1 MANHAEQLGREVKI
15 KYRTSTNLILRKGT
29 LFYNED
35 MQTVE
40 VESSGSDE
48 SNTKVIKLSC
58 LSTVKAMDYIE
69 GTRVNCVLI
78 LRHKLDTAEE
88 ESLLASDVP
97 QPEEEEIIIQF
108 TRVEDRDNWDTG
120 LRYMMN
126 ALEVTVAKDQVEGPT
141 KSFSRIKKV
150 RLEEPRAGV
159 LVHARFELASG
170 EEAILEIPEHKA
182 DSKNLN
188 NEIVKWVQGNCV
200 QPSETTSLYRLVKS
214 LVHRTTLESKTADVI
229 QRINDCNFDKML
241 KAQGA
246 SVEDQGM
253 AVLELTKAHLR
264 EIENDIPTFI
274 GQQGTAATMITQI
287 LRRNV
292 EKMKVI
298 NDLAYK
304 IYASSHRQT
313 AA

>member
-1 MANHAEQLGREVKI
+1 MANHAELLSREVKI

-88 ESLLASDVP
+88 SSLANDVP

-159 LVHARFELASG
+159 L
-170 EEAILEIPEHKA
+170 EAILEIPEHKA
-182 DSKNLN
+182 DAKNLN
-188 NEIVKWVQGNCV
+188 NEIVKWVQDNCV